1 MRSFDTLSVLACLP
15 GACLEMQL
23 KIKTGVARS
32 PQCPRRLVCEDA
44 VISTWWLDFLLLL
57 WMLPKNDLQLD
68 LYFADVT
75 GERDYQ
81 KTFT

>member
-15 GACLEMQL
+15 CACLEMQL
-23 KIKTGVARS
+23 KIKTAVARS

-75 GERDYQ
+75 RERDYQ